1 MENIEVKMEGKIM
14 VLKIDTTKDLGESK
28 SGKNILIASTKG
40 NVELVKGIMGGINI
54 YKKK

>member
-14 VLKIDTTKDLGESK
+14 VLRIDTSKELGMSA
-28 SGKNILIASTKG
+28 SGKNMLIASTKG
-40 NVELVKGIMGGINI
+40 NVELVKGITGGINI